1 MTQKTLTAKDLID
14 QIRPNLTVGDVPTAM
29 ETSLVAKLLGRSVHI
44 VRGCINGANAEA
56 PKRTYIRLKSDRVS
70 LAIGQRLLF
79 RQSTFEELGEGARTH
94 QELVR
99 LLVVLAAPLLAR
111 AAVVQQ
117 AKQGGWWLL
126 NDMQRHRAARPVKT
140 KAVAMRDLL
149 WLVCAADMSARQL
162 VEVVTGPVFGT
173 GDQPHDKWWLYQRP
187 ANGAAV
193 SRLLWRLIDRQVDR
207 GTSDGV
213 ESALAFNAFELAQP
227 RTREA
232 LLQPRNVATGEQHAD
247 EEEVEHLSDEEVEIK
262 SETKPVKAG
271 A

>member
-1 MTQKTLTAKDLID
+1 MTQKTLTAQDLID
-14 QIRPNLTVGDVPTAM
+14 RIRPGLTVGDVPTAV
-29 ETSLVAKLLGRSVHI
+29 EISLIAKLLGRSVHI
-44 VRGCINGANAEA
+44 TRGCINGANAEA
-56 PKRTYIRLKSDRVS
+56 PKRTYVRLKSDRLS

-79 RQSTFEELGEGARTH
+79 RQATFEELGEGARTH
-94 QELVR
+94 QELIR

-111 AAVVQQ
+111 AAIIQQ

-149 WLVCAADMSARQL
+149 RLVCDADMSARQL
-162 VEVVTGPVFGT
+162 VEEITGPIFSA

-193 SRLLWRLIDRQVDR
+193 SRLLWRLIDRKVDR

-213 ESALAFNAFELAQP
+213 ESAFAFNAFELAQP

-232 LLQPRNVATGEQHAD
+232 LLQPRNVVAGEPYAD
-247 EEEVEHLSDEEVEIK
+247 EDVGEHLSDEVEI
-262 SETKPVKAG
+262 TDNAPAKAG